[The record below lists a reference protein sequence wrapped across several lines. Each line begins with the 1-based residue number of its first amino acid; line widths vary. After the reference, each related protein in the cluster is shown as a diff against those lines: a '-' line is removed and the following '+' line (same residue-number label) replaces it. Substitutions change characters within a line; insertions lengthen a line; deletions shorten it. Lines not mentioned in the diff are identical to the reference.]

1 MVIQLDI
8 ILIKMIIEHYDEK
21 KISNMESK
29 NKINLIKITIKL
41 VKLIKFKKIKSF
53 IFFVASIFIF
63 PSNLTYS
70 NKEKSQ

>member
-1 MVIQLDI
+1 
-8 ILIKMIIEHYDEK
+8 
-21 KISNMESK
+21 MESK